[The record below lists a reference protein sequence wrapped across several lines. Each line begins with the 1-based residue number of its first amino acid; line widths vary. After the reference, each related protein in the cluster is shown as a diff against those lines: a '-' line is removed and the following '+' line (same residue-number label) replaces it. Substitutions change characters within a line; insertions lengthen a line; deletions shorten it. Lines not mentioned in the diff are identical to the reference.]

1 MQVELIKGG
10 LHVDE
15 RGVVSFVN
23 DFDFK
28 GVDRFYTVKAHK
40 TGESRGWIGHQRDHK
55 WFTALAGA
63 LVVAV
68 VAPDDWQNPSR
79 DLPVQRFTLS
89 KVQPA
94 ILHVPPG
101 HATASIMLTDDA
113 LLGIFSSG
121 RIADT
126 ANDDWRFD
134 VGMWQAKTSPANFE

>member
-1 MQVELIKGG
+1 MQVELIEGG

-15 RGVVSFVN
+15 RGIVSFVN

-40 TGESRGWIGHQRDHK
+40 TGEPRGWIGHKREHK
-55 WFTALAGA
+55 WFTALAGT

-68 VAPDDWQNPSR
+68 VTPDDWELPSSN
-79 DLPVQRFTLS
+79 LPVQRFTLS
-89 KVQPA
+89 ALKPA

-101 HATASIMLTDDA
+101 HATASAMFSDDS

-121 RIADT
+121 CIEDADE
-126 ANDDWRFD
+126 DDWRFD
-134 VGMWQAKTSPANFE
+134 LGMWTVNCVTK

>member
-40 TGESRGWIGHQRDHK
+40 IGEPRGWIGHRREHK
-55 WFTALAGA
+55 WFIALAGT
-63 LVVAV
+63 VMVCAV
-68 VAPDDWQNPSR
+68 TPDDWKKPSQ
-79 DLPVQRFTLS
+79 DLTVERFALS
-89 KVQPA
+89 AVQPA

-101 HATASIMLTDDA
+101 HATASAMLSHDA

-121 RIADT
+121 KIESASE
-126 ANDDWRFD
+126 DDWRYPCNY
-134 VGMWQAKTSPANFE
+134 WSIS